1 MNQLDADVSGQFSSV
16 RQRARMSKRERAR
29 ERELERER
37 ERRRRVSPDNR
48 ILYNFSSRAH

>member
-16 RQRARMSKRERAR
+16 RQRARMSKRERERAR
-29 ERELERER
+29 ERERE
-37 ERRRRVSPDNR
+37 RRVSPDNR